1 MRRTR
6 QKALN
11 QFECQVTAT
20 EGLFKEA
27 EKSKRALK
35 RAIRKAKKSSTLVS
49 IPKAYSFAELRL
61 SSELSVED
69 ILKFNEKHQISE
81 QNWLR
86 KIAHL
91 TGAEEEGIN
100 FVCIIRNLS
109 DMMISNDLHLN
120 VNRRLET
127 TQPCP

>member
-11 QFECQVTAT
+11 QFERQVTAT

-35 RAIRKAKKSSTLVS
+35 RAVRKAKKSSTLVR

-61 SSELSVED
+61 SSESSIDE

-81 QNWLR
+81 KNWLR
-86 KIAHL
+86 KIAQIS
-91 TGAEEEGIN
+91 GGGEEGIYI
-100 FVCIIRNLS
+100 VC
-109 DMMISNDLHLN
+109 
-120 VNRRLET
+120 VLEIFLA
-127 TQPCP
+127 